1 LVRQIKHKEEIAVN
15 KAELIGVIAEKSELT
30 KKDSEKAL
38 NAMLDGIV
46 EALKKGDKVQII
58 GFGTFEAKK
67 RNAREGIN
75 PRTRK
80 PIKIAAAVVPSFKAG
95 KALKDSIK

>member
-1 LVRQIKHKEEIAVN
+1 MN
-15 KAELIGVIAEKSELT
+15 KAELISAIAEKSELT

-38 NAMLDGIV
+38 NALLDSVIG
-46 EALKKGDKVQII
+46 ALNNGDKVQII

-75 PRTRK
+75 PRTGK
-80 PIKIAAAVVPSFKAG
+80 AISIAAATVPSFKAG
-95 KALKDSIK
+95 KAFKDSIK

>member
-1 LVRQIKHKEEIAVN
+1 MN
-15 KAELIGVIAEKSELT
+15 KAELISAIAEKSELT

-38 NAMLDGIV
+38 NALLDSIV
-46 EALKKGDKVQII
+46 AALNKGEKVQII

-75 PRTRK
+75 PRTGK
-80 PIKIAAAVVPSFKAG
+80 PISIAAATVPSFKAG
-95 KALKDSIK
+95 KALKDAIK

>member
-1 LVRQIKHKEEIAVN
+1 MN
-15 KAELIGVIAEKSELT
+15 KAELITAIAEKSELT

-38 NAMLDGIV
+38 NALLDSIV
-46 EALKKGDKVQII
+46 AALNKGEKVQII

-75 PRTRK
+75 PRTGK
-80 PIKIAAAVVPSFKAG
+80 PINIAAATVPSFKAG
-95 KALKDSIK
+95 KALKDAIK

>member
-1 LVRQIKHKEEIAVN
+1 VN
-15 KAELIGVIAEKSELT
+15 KAELIGAIAEKSELT

-38 NAMLDGIV
+38 NALLDSIV
-46 EALKKGDKVQII
+46 VALNKGEKVQII

-75 PRTRK
+75 PRTGK
-80 PIKIAAAVVPSFKAG
+80 AISIAAATVPTFKAG
-95 KALKDSIK
+95 KALKDAIK

>member
-1 LVRQIKHKEEIAVN
+1 VN
-15 KAELIGVIAEKSELT
+15 KAELIGSIAEKSELT

-38 NAMLDGIV
+38 NALLDSIV
-46 EALKKGDKVQII
+46 AALNKGEKVQII

-75 PRTRK
+75 PRTGK
-80 PIKIAAAVVPSFKAG
+80 AISIAAATVPSFKAG
-95 KALKDSIK
+95 KALKDAIK

>member
-1 LVRQIKHKEEIAVN
+1 MN
-15 KAELIGVIAEKSELT
+15 KAELISAIAEKSELT

-38 NAMLDGIV
+38 NAMLDSV
-46 EALKKGDKVQII
+46 VAALKKGDKVQII

-75 PRTRK
+75 PRTGK
-80 PIKIAAAVVPSFKAG
+80 PIKIAAATVPSFKAG

>member
-1 LVRQIKHKEEIAVN
+1 MN

-38 NAMLDGIV
+38 NALVDGIV

-80 PIKIAAAVVPSFKAG
+80 PIKIAAATVPSFKAG

>member
-1 LVRQIKHKEEIAVN
+1 VN
-15 KAELIGVIAEKSELT
+15 KAELISAIAEKSELT

-38 NAMLDGIV
+38 NAMLDSVIA
-46 EALKKGDKVQII
+46 ALNKGDKVQII

-75 PRTRK
+75 PRTGK
-80 PIKIAAAVVPSFKAG
+80 PISIAAATVPSFKAG
-95 KALKDSIK
+95 KALKDAIK

>member
-1 LVRQIKHKEEIAVN
+1 MN
-15 KAELIGVIAEKSELT
+15 KAELIGAIAEKSELT

-38 NAMLDGIV
+38 NAVI
-46 EALKKGDKVQII
+46 ESIESALKKGEKVQII

-75 PRTRK
+75 PRTGK
-80 PIKIAAAVVPSFKAG
+80 PISIAAATVPSFKAG

>member
-1 LVRQIKHKEEIAVN
+1 VN
-15 KAELIGVIAEKSELT
+15 KAELIGAIAETSELT

-38 NAMLDGIV
+38 NALLDSIV
-46 EALKKGDKVQII
+46 AALNKGEKVQII

-75 PRTRK
+75 PRTGK
-80 PIKIAAAVVPSFKAG
+80 AISIAAATVPSFKAG
-95 KALKDSIK
+95 KALKDAIK

>member
-38 NAMLDGIV
+38 NAMIDGII

-80 PIKIAAAVVPSFKAG
+80 PIKIAAATVPSFKAG